1 MISTII
7 SQIST
12 ENIFGL
18 GLSNTLDFSKLL
30 IRFSFHMLITLFIV
44 RYLYYKGSHRKDYL
58 FTYILI
64 SVMIFL
70 MVFLLDNVK
79 LQLGFAL
86 GLFAVFGI
94 IRYRTDAMPIKEM
107 TYLFIVIGLAVINA
121 LANKKIS
128 VAELVFTNLAIVA
141 VVYALEKVFLLK
153 NESTREIIYEKI
165 ELITPQ
171 KRQELIAD
179 LEKRTGL
186 TINKLEIGKMNL
198 LKDSTKIKIYFY
210 DNKDSYSEASYDDAR
225 DDD

>member
-1 MISTII
+1 
-7 SQIST
+7 
-12 ENIFGL
+12 
-18 GLSNTLDFSKLL
+18 
-30 IRFSFHMLITLFIV
+30 
-44 RYLYYKGSHRKDYL
+44 
-58 FTYILI
+58 
-64 SVMIFL
+64 
-70 MVFLLDNVK
+70 
-79 LQLGFAL
+79 
-86 GLFAVFGI
+86 
-94 IRYRTDAMPIKEM
+94 
-107 TYLFIVIGLAVINA
+107 
-121 LANKKIS
+121 
-128 VAELVFTNLAIVA
+128 LVFTNLAIVA

>member
-1 MISTII
+1 MLNTILATI
-7 SQIST
+7 PT
-12 ENIFGL
+12 EEIFGL
-18 GLSNTLDFSKLL
+18 GLSNTVDFSKLL
-30 IRFSFHMLITLFIV
+30 MRFSFHMLVILFVV
-44 RYLYYKGSHRKDYL
+44 RYLYYKTAHRKDYL
-58 FTYILI
+58 FTFILI

-128 VAELVFTNLAIVA
+128 IAELVFTNIAIVA
-141 VVYALEKVFLLK
+141 VVYALEKIFLLK

-165 ELITPQ
+165 ELITPE
-171 KRQELIAD
+171 KRPELLAD

-186 TINKLEIGKMNL
+186 KINRLEIGKMNL

-210 DNKDSYSEASYDDAR
+210 DNNSYNDSAYDDAR